1 MEGGKIGGWPGMGG
15 GEMGVKMG
23 MRGRKGLGGGK
34 MGGWRGGVVWRGRG
48 GNVVGT
54 VAMGRG
60 KMGGKPKMR
69 VGMDPRRGEM
79 ELPGGYDYGLP
90 GVYQP
95 SLSSP
100 NEYVFKLWGR

>member
-1 MEGGKIGGWPGMGG
+1 MQGWGAES
-15 GEMGVKMG
+15 EMGVKMG
-23 MRGRKGLGGGK
+23 MRGRMGPGGGK
-34 MGGWRGGVVWRGRG
+34 MGGWRGMRGGVVWGPRG
-48 GNVVGT
+48 GKMGGT
-54 VAMGRG
+54 MAMGRG
-60 KMGGKPKMR
+60 KMGGKRRMR

-79 ELPGGYDYGLP
+79 ELPATMAGYNYGFP